1 MSEEDL
7 NQLKEETQFCKN
19 ELTHIKTDICEV
31 REMMQQVDHA
41 IRGNGQ
47 PGLSQRVGL
56 LEAAQKSRVQLITLG
71 AAIIGAATALASLFM
86 R

>member
-1 MSEEDL
+1 MSEEDF

-19 ELTHIKTDICEV
+19 ELSHIKSDICDV

-47 PGLSQRVGL
+47 PGLSQRVSL
-56 LEAAQKSRVQLITLG
+56 LEAAQKSRVQIITLG
-71 AAIIGAATALASLFM
+71 AAIVGAATALASLFM